1 MDFAAVLFAPKNREK
16 IRKETQNAEKYTKN
30 FTSGTGK
37 DNDGN
42 GTFRC
47 IDSGRC

>member
-1 MDFAAVLFAPKNREK
+1 MELCSGAFCAQKQSR

-37 DNDGN
+37 DNEWKWD
-42 GTFRC
+42 
-47 IDSGRC
+47 IPMY